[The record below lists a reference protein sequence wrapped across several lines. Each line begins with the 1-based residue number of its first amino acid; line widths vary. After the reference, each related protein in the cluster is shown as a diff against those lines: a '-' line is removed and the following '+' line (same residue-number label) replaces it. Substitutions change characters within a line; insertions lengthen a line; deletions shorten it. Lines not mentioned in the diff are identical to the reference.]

1 VNRARPQQAP
11 QAAAATDPGR
21 ERSNNEDRVLCEP
34 ELGIFAVIDGVGGE
48 SAGEVAAETALEVL
62 RARLSRRTT
71 DSGRLVREAIALANR
86 QIFERAAGD
95 PKLAGMACVLTVAV
109 LDGAVATV
117 GHVGDS
123 RLYTLSPGEIRK
135 VTPDHSPVGAREDAG
150 DLSEQEAM
158 RHPRRNEIFR
168 DVGSG
173 PHEPDDAS
181 WIDVVTVPF
190 EPDTALLL
198 CSDGLSDM
206 IPSREI
212 LHAVEINAASPRAAV
227 RALIERANAAGGKDN
242 VSAVLVEGDNFAE
255 AVRRRRSGGGGAA
268 LPAARPS
275 GVPTTRLPQS
285 ASATAATGAPA
296 TPVALAGRAAATG
309 TSARLGPGR
318 QGAANSPRS
327 AARDEDGGDTETLPT
342 SPRRG
347 TAPRP
352 QPAGGPRGETGRTA
366 GSPPGR
372 EAASVGAGS
381 GGSGGGMVPANG
393 PRGISGGSF
402 ARPTAGDRIGDLL
415 TGTFARWLLAVAVL
429 AAVGFFF
436 RAPVAR
442 YLRSTFAAGGGTAA
456 ARDVL
461 VVGIGDGGYATIG
474 EALGQ
479 AHPGQTIEVAPGEY
493 HEQIVLRDD
502 VTVVSRVPRGAIL
515 LAPPLSGAAAGS
527 RGANSA
533 AGAGPALSGAADPGA
548 SEAGSPAASLA
559 AAAVP
564 GTSTTS
570 SESAGSAGSGE
581 VGAAGGAPA
590 GAMPGIVAAL
600 GRGPAVLATGVHRAR
615 LTGFRIVGSPQ
626 APWAVGVRLDGS
638 EVTIAEVEITGAL
651 SAGIETRGNDRSTV
665 RDCYI
670 HHNGGAGVVAVGEA
684 TPRLRG
690 NLIASNGLRS
700 SAPAPGVEIRDLAVP
715 LMAGNRIEA
724 NGGPGIVLPSAG
736 RAEELFRWNLFGALT
751 REQAV
756 RVAAPPPTPPRPGAA
771 RGQR

>member
-1 VNRARPQQAP
+1 
-11 QAAAATDPGR
+11 
-21 ERSNNEDRVLCEP
+21 
-34 ELGIFAVIDGVGGE
+34 
-48 SAGEVAAETALEVL
+48 VL

-285 ASATAATGAPA
+285 ASATAAPGAPA

-347 TAPRP
+347 TALRP
-352 QPAGGPRGETGRTA
+352 QPAGGPRGEAGRTA

-381 GGSGGGMVPANG
+381 GGSGGGMVPSNA

-402 ARPTAGDRIGDLL
+402 ARPTAGDRLGDLL

-442 YLRSTFAAGGGTAA
+442 YLRSMFAAGGGTAA
-456 ARDVL
+456 SRDVL

-515 LAPPLSGAAAGS
+515 LAPLSGAGARGSAGTGSLAAPGAGAKGS
-527 RGANSA
+527 RAASANTASA
-533 AGAGPALSGAADPGA
+533 DPALSGAADPGA
-548 SEAGSPAASLA
+548 TEAGSPAASLA

-564 GTSTTS
+564 GTSAP
-570 SESAGSAGSGE
+570 SAGSSGSSE

-670 HHNGGAGVVAVGEA
+670 HHNGGAGVVAAGEA

-756 RVAAPPPTPPRPGAA
+756 RVALAPAAPPTPPRPGAA